1 MNKKQNLNIIYPN
14 IDEIGLTKNLFG
26 FNALGEKIELPV
38 VTEKPMTIY
47 LNSNEIVTAMTLGD
61 WPKEMAVGFL
71 YNQNFIKTLNEIET
85 IDYDDDLSVV
95 VVRTKK
101 HTNYEIKLK
110 KQIRTSGCA
119 QGTIYADIMEK
130 FKTISLNKSIRIT
143 TNQLFS
149 LSKKINEVPSL
160 YLKAGA
166 IHGCVLCNINNPLIF
181 MEDIGRHNAVDKISG
196 YMFLNKI
203 SGYDKVF
210 YTTGRLTTEM
220 IIKTVM
226 MKIPILVSR
235 SGFTE
240 AGVELARKSGLTL
253 IGRAKGKRLIVL
265 SGKERVIF
273 EDFDRNLYSKD
284 VEEIASA
291 QREIQGDKRI

>member
-1 MNKKQNLNIIYPN
+1 M
-14 IDEIGLTKNLFG
+14 
-26 FNALGEKIELPV
+26 GEKIELPV

-149 LSKKINEVPSL
+149 LSKKINED
-160 YLKAGA
+160 
-166 IHGCVLCNINNPLIF
+166 N
-181 MEDIGRHNAVDKISG
+181 
-196 YMFLNKI
+196 
-203 SGYDKVF
+203 
-210 YTTGRLTTEM
+210 
-220 IIKTVM
+220 
-226 MKIPILVSR
+226 
-235 SGFTE
+235 
-240 AGVELARKSGLTL
+240 
-253 IGRAKGKRLIVL
+253 IVL
-265 SGKERVIF
+265 WSHGGTWLEYLELPALK
-273 EDFDRNLYSKD
+273 
-284 VEEIASA
+284 
-291 QREIQGDKRI
+291 QGDALIISPGSDQKSFKVEGILPISFWRALHIKM